1 MSRIYIATK
10 FEEGDRAQE
19 VAQMLVGEGHSITH
33 RWWGNDEN
41 NAEQA
46 CRDMWGV
53 MTAEALVFIA
63 EKDLPYSGS
72 LVELGMMLAK
82 GGPVYVMGPYI
93 DKCIF
98 MKLPQV
104 YKGID
109 YLINP
114 VPLYSYY

>member
-1 MSRIYIATK
+1 MKVYIATK

-19 VAQMLVGEGHSITH
+19 VAQMLVGEGHTITH

-53 MTAEALVFIA
+53 MIADALVFIA
-63 EKDLPYSGS
+63 EKDLPYSGA

-93 DKCIF
+93 DHCIF